1 MSEAKDEP
9 TPSKVQKLSS
19 EASSEPDS
27 SLLDQT
33 QKVLEDIDSC
43 QNEIDS
49 LNEKA
54 SEEILK
60 IEQKYNKLR
69 KPHFEKRN
77 ELISDIPNFWVT
89 TVSFYA
95 LGLYACFL
103 SVQSFRS
110 VRSPWDQQQHGES
123 EF

>member
-1 MSEAKDEP
+1 MSEAKGEP

-19 EASSEPDS
+19 EASSEGDS
-27 SLLDQT
+27 ILLDQT

-69 KPHFEKRN
+69 KPHFDKRN
-77 ELISDIPNFWVT
+77 ELISSIPNFWVT
-89 TVSFYA
+89 TVSFYKPHSNI
-95 LGLYACFL
+95 LVMKHL
-103 SVQSFRS
+103 
-110 VRSPWDQQQHGES
+110 
-123 EF
+123 